1 MSAAGG
7 GARRAVGRERSAYFA
22 PPLPR
27 LLAHR
32 GLATQQAENT
42 LAAFRAAVDAGATY
56 VELDVH
62 ASLDGEAIVS
72 HDENL
77 SRLLGRDD
85 TIVGLSRADLAG
97 VDLGDGSG
105 FATLAEVLA
114 ALPHTRINIDIKA
127 MAAAAPAAAA
137 IRAAGA
143 VDRVLVTSFSGR
155 RRRRAIALLPGVATS
170 ASAGS
175 FLVALLAAK
184 IGLAPVVRRAL
195 RGIDAVQVPVRAA
208 GITIAAPRVLR
219 SIHAAGVEVHI
230 WTINAPEE
238 MTRLLD
244 LGVDGIVTDRI
255 DIALDLVANRSQ

>member
-1 MSAAGG
+1 MSAISGG
-7 GARRAVGRERSAYFA
+7 GQAVGRERSAYFA

-32 GLATQQAENT
+32 GLATDQAENT
-42 LAAFRAAVDAGATY
+42 IAAFRAAVEAGATY

-62 ASLDGEAIVS
+62 ASLDGEAIVA

-85 TIVGLSRADLAG
+85 TIAGLSAAGLAG
-97 VDLGDGSG
+97 LDLGDGSG
-105 FATLAEVLA
+105 FATLVDVLA
-114 ALPHTRINIDIKA
+114 ALPDTRINIDIKSS
-127 MAAAAPAAAA
+127 AAAAPAAAA
-137 IRAAGA
+137 ISAASA
-143 VDRVLVTSFSGR
+143 TDRVLVTSFSGKR
-155 RRRRAIALLPGVATS
+155 RRSALKLLPGVATS

-184 IGLAPVVRRAL
+184 IGLTPVVRLAL
-195 RGIDAVQVPVRAA
+195 RSIDAVQVPVRAA
-208 GITIAAPRVLR
+208 GMTIVTPRVLR

-255 DIALDLVANRSQ
+255 DIALDLVAHRSQ